1 MHSEVMSSKCDMNGP
16 PDTDLETTASQQTE
30 PPPGVKLLQIED
42 NPPVFLPKGLPATGH
57 KVCILMISFNF
68 FTFPFECTTYL

>member
-1 MHSEVMSSKCDMNGP
+1 MSSKCDVNGP
-16 PDTDLETTASQQTE
+16 PDIDLETTASQQNE

-57 KVCILMISFNF
+57 KVCNLTISFNS
-68 FTFPFECTTYL
+68 FTRSFECRTYL

>member
-1 MHSEVMSSKCDMNGP
+1 MSSKCDVNGP
-16 PDTDLETTASQQTE
+16 PDTDLETTASQQNE

-57 KVCILMISFNF
+57 KVCNLNDFIQF
-68 FTFPFECTTYL
+68 FYTFF